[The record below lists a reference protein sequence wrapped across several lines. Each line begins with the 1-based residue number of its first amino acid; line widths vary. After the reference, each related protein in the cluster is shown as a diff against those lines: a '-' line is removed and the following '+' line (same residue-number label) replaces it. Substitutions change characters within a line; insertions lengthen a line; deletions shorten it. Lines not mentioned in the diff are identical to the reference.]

1 MNWSNL
7 GLTSKILLP
16 TALTAL
22 LMLVLSYVQISSMG
36 QVAREYGQIN
46 TEYLPTIDL
55 ILNADRDLYQAKL
68 AERSMA
74 LGMTDESLKGEHDE
88 NVQQVFDRITR
99 VKSLQVS
106 DGIRKQADAFL
117 AEFEQW
123 RQQSSQFV
131 AALEQGRFNR
141 QQAQTITT
149 GQLDSQ
155 FGAVRDLLD
164 KLGEMASKESQ
175 AQNALA
181 TEHRES
187 AMTTILTLVGLAL
200 LMVVVFAATF
210 PKVITKPVRTMSDAL
225 EKLAKGQ
232 GDLNAHMNLK
242 SADELGV
249 MAQHFND
256 FMDNLR
262 AMIGNIRQE
271 SDGVANTTERL
282 QASAADSQ
290 NISMEYSSAMDMVAT
305 ANGQMGLAIQEVSIN
320 TQQVSEETKASED
333 TAQMVAQ
340 EFAKAME
347 ELRILVQ
354 RVDDSGEVIQAL
366 EAETTN
372 IESVLDVIKGIAE
385 QTNLLALNAAIEAAR
400 AGEQGRGFAVVAD
413 EVRTLASRTQQSTGD
428 INEMIE
434 RLRAGV
440 GRAVG
445 AMEESQN
452 KAEQTVVLASRS
464 QENIQ
469 TISGSLVNIS
479 DRIIQIASAIEEQT
493 SVIGHIN
500 DNLTSA
506 KAMSEQGNQSVNTMK
521 EAVGDLKSRASRLN
535 QQVSGFRL

>member
-1 MNWSNL
+1 
-7 GLTSKILLP
+7 
-16 TALTAL
+16 
-22 LMLVLSYVQISSMG
+22 MLVLSYVQISSMG

-46 TEYLPTIDL
+46 TEYLPAIGL

-88 NVQQVFDRITR
+88 NVQQVFDRITK

-117 AEFEQW
+117 AAFEQW

-131 AALEQGRFNR
+131 TALEQGRFNR

-200 LMVVVFAATF
+200 LMVVVFAVTF
-210 PKVITKPVRTMSDAL
+210 PKAITKPVRTMSDAL

-282 QASAADSQ
+282 QASASDSQ

>member
-46 TEYLPTIDL
+46 TEYLPAIDL
-55 ILNADRDLYQAKL
+55 VLNADRDLYQAKL

>member
-16 TALTAL
+16 TALTAV

-46 TEYLPTIDL
+46 TEYLPAIGL

-88 NVQQVFDRITR
+88 NVQQVFDRITK

-117 AEFEQW
+117 AAFEQW

-131 AALEQGRFNR
+131 TALEQGRFNR

-200 LMVVVFAATF
+200 LMVVVFAVTF
-210 PKVITKPVRTMSDAL
+210 PKAITKPVRTMSDAL

-282 QASAADSQ
+282 QASASDSQ